1 MLNTK
6 ILLLSLVLVLVIT
19 LSVFFILKDN
29 IKFEL
34 FENNVIPNELINE
47 REQLKDTNYITMADI
62 SSGINTNKVHTQNL
76 NVKDNITTGSMKVN
90 RPDNEKWPN
99 GWGKGIHSWDVYVNG
114 TVGAGKDGNVA
125 AYINRD
131 GWIGGDNLVLGNNGN
146 NKWILHAPNDNRKTL
161 FIAPQINGRWAWEKQ
176 ININNNGDLNVGSK
190 INTKGGTSVHN
201 PNGWGTH
208 FPWSDGKNYIR
219 GDTEIRGNVNNIGD
233 LTVGGR
239 FRTSENH
246 RCFFHE
252 TTASDGSVANNT
264 NVFLDRLGW
273 NNNWTC
279 PSNTYLNGLRFQNKG
294 WGTMNMLYKCCKI
307 DKD

>member
-62 SSGINTNKVHTQNL
+62 SSGINTNKVDTQNL
-76 NVKDNITTGSMKVN
+76 NVG
-90 RPDNEKWPN
+90 
-99 GWGKGIHSWDVYVNG
+99 GKI
-114 TVGAGKDGNVA
+114 
-125 AYINRD
+125 
-131 GWIGGDNLVLGNNGN
+131 NGN
-146 NKWILHAPNDNRKTL
+146 SM
-161 FIAPQINGRWAWEKQ
+161 
-176 ININNNGDLNVGSK
+176 NINKELN
-190 INTKGGTSVHN
+190 IKGGKSVHN
-201 PNGWGTH
+201 PKNYWTH

-252 TTASDGSVANNT
+252 TAVSDVAVANNT

-279 PSNTYLNGLRFQNKG
+279 PSNTYLNGLRFQNKHHG
-294 WGTMNMLYKCCKI
+294 RMNMLYRCCKI

>member
-19 LSVFFILKDN
+19 LYVFLILKDN

-62 SSGINTNKVHTQNL
+62 SSGINTNKIDTQNL
-76 NVKDNITTGSMKVN
+76 NVLDTISGNSMNITK
-90 RPDNEKWPN
+90 E
-99 GWGKGIHSWDVYVNG
+99 
-114 TVGAGKDGNVA
+114 
-125 AYINRD
+125 
-131 GWIGGDNLVLGNNGN
+131 L
-146 NKWILHAPNDNRKTL
+146 
-161 FIAPQINGRWAWEKQ
+161 
-176 ININNNGDLNVGSK
+176 NI
-190 INTKGGTSVHN
+190 KGGTSVHN
-201 PNGWGTH
+201 PKNYWTH

-239 FRTSENH
+239 FRTNENH
-246 RCFFHE
+246 RCFLHE
-252 TTASDGSVANNT
+252 TTPSDGAVANNT

-273 NNNWTC
+273 YGNWTC
-279 PSNTYLNGLRFQNKG
+279 PSNTYLNGLRFLNKG
-294 WGTMNMLYKCCKI
+294 YGQMNMQYKCCKI

>member
-62 SSGINTNKVHTQNL
+62 SSGINTNKVDTQNL
-76 NVKDNITTGSMKVN
+76 NVG
-90 RPDNEKWPN
+90 
-99 GWGKGIHSWDVYVNG
+99 GKI
-114 TVGAGKDGNVA
+114 
-125 AYINRD
+125 
-131 GWIGGDNLVLGNNGN
+131 NGN
-146 NKWILHAPNDNRKTL
+146 SM
-161 FIAPQINGRWAWEKQ
+161 
-176 ININNNGDLNVGSK
+176 NINKELN
-190 INTKGGTSVHN
+190 IKGGKSVHN
-201 PNGWGTH
+201 PNSWWSH

-252 TTASDGSVANNT
+252 TAVSDGAVANNT

-273 NNNWTC
+273 YGNWTC

-294 WGTMNMLYKCCKI
+294 WGRMNMLYKCCKI